1 MGIFHVFKIV
11 QMVLNRANITNGSK
25 TGKYIEKP
33 SNRCWTHEVDAL
45 YKKNQNDMAP
55 LMSLFK

>member
-33 SNRCWTHEVDAL
+33 SNRCWTHEIDAL
-45 YKKNQNDMAP
+45 YKKKPKRYGSAYVP
-55 LMSLFK
+55 V